1 MAYGITQFGDI
12 SPRVANFAARE
23 LLTRGLPYLV
33 LERFCQGKE
42 LPQRSTRVMTFRRYE
57 ALDSTPAAL
66 TEGVTPTAQ
75 QLTHTDYTVTLNQY
89 GGLVTITDVI
99 MDTHEDPVMMEA
111 TELLGEQAAQ
121 MMERVRIGVV
131 KAGSNVFYSNGTG
144 RADVNTAF
152 DLTDQRRVTRSM
164 KRQNARMLTRIIRST
179 PDYETINVRP
189 SFVAIA
195 HPDLEGDIRGLTGFT
210 PSERYGSET
219 PWENEL
225 GRVEDVRYMTT
236 TLMEPYE
243 SAGDTPGATIST
255 DGASSDVYPVIFLG
269 RDAFA
274 CVPLRGKNRLTPM
287 VVNPKPSDSDPLAQ
301 RGHVSWKAYENA
313 VILNDYWMAVLETAA
328 TA

>member
-1 MAYGITQFGDI
+1 MPTGITEYGDI
-12 SPRVANFAARE
+12 SPRTALYAARE

-42 LPQRSTRVMTFRRYE
+42 LPTRSTRTMKFRRYE
-57 ALDSTPAAL
+57 ALDSTPAPLA
-66 TEGVTPTAQ
+66 EGVTPTAQ
-75 QLTHTDYTVTLNQY
+75 QLTHTDYTVTLDQY
-89 GGLVTITDVI
+89 GGLVTITDVV
-99 MDTHEDPVMMEA
+99 MDTHEDPIMMESM
-111 TELLGEQAAQ
+111 ELLGEQAAQ
-121 MMERVRIGVV
+121 MMEKVRFGVV
-131 KAGSNVFYSNGTG
+131 KAGSNVFYTNGTA
-144 RADVNTAF
+144 RTDVNTPIEI
-152 DLTDQRRVTRSM
+152 TDQRRVTRSM
-164 KRQNARMLTRIIRST
+164 KRQNARLMTRIIRST

-189 SFVAIA
+189 GFVAVA
-195 HPDLEGDIRGLTGFT
+195 HVDMESDIRAIAGFT
-210 PSERYGSET
+210 PSERYGTET

-236 TLMEPYE
+236 TIFE
-243 SAGDTPGATIST
+243 SWPDAGDTAGAMIST
-255 DGASSDVYPVIFLG
+255 TGTNADVYPIIFFA

-313 VILNDYWMAVLETAA
+313 VILNDFWMARLESAA